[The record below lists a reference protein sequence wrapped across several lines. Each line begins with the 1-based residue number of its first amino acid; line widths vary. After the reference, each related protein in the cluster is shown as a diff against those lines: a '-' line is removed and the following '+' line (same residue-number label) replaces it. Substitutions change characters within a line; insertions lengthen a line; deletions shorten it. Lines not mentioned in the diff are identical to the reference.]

1 MLPHE
6 LCARVT
12 RNESIVILDVR
23 EDWEWRIANI
33 GGIHIP
39 LLKLPMR
46 YGELDPHKPFVCL
59 CHHGLRGAQAAGFLR
74 WKNFLSVT
82 SLVGGIDAWSLLV
95 DPKVAR
101 YF

>member
-6 LCARVT
+6 LYARINN
-12 RNESIVILDVR
+12 NESIVVLDVR

-39 LLKLPMR
+39 LFYLPTR
-46 YGELDPHKPFVCL
+46 YGELDPHQPIVCL
-59 CHHGLRGAQAAGFLR
+59 CHRGLRGAQAAGFLR
-74 WKNFLSVT
+74 WKHFISVR
-82 SLVGGIDAWSLLV
+82 SLVGGIDAWSVTV
-95 DPKVAR
+95 DPKVVR